1 MTTLYLDRRDTRLK
15 LEGRALAIYTDE
27 QRRGTVP
34 ISLLEAVIMRSAVT
48 LESSL
53 LANLAEAGVS
63 VVIFGGRN
71 ARKVA
76 QVHGPSHNGGA
87 RRVGQLRRVDDP
99 AWCLAWTRRLVRGK
113 LRRQQRLLVSALQT
127 RPELRQ
133 SLLKARDQLQQAR
146 RRAADPSTSS
156 IDSLRGIEGAGA
168 AAYFSA
174 YCALFASELQFN
186 GRNRRPP
193 RDPVNAVLSL
203 GYTLLHSEAVRACYG
218 AGLDPIIGYYH
229 ALDYGRES
237 MASDLI
243 EPLRPL
249 VDAWVW
255 EQFRSRHL
263 RADQFTRDGEGCLLG
278 KTGRQHFYAGWELF
292 VRPQRRLL
300 RRLCRTLA
308 VRLAVAGAAAP
319 VTAGAVEVAGAAKT
333 ADVKEIAAQ

>member
-1 MTTLYLDRRDTRLK
+1 MTTLYLDRRATRLK

-34 ISLLEAVIMRSAVT
+34 ISLLDAVIMRSAVT

-53 LANLAEAGVS
+53 LANLADAGVG

-71 ARKVA
+71 ARKLA
-76 QVHGPSHNGGA
+76 QVHGRAHNDGA
-87 RRVGQLRRVDDP
+87 RRIGQLRRVDDP

-113 LRRQQRLLVSALQT
+113 LRRQQRLLISALNQ
-127 RPELRQ
+127 RPDLRQ
-133 SLLKARDQLQQAR
+133 RLLKARDQLQQAR
-146 RRAADPSTSS
+146 RRAADPTTTG

-174 YCALFASELQFN
+174 YCALFAPELELT

-203 GYTLLHSEAVRACYG
+203 SYTLLHAEAVRACYG

-229 ALDYGRES
+229 ALDFGRES
-237 MASDLI
+237 LASDLI

-255 EQFRSRHL
+255 EQFRSHHL
-263 RADQFTRDGEGCLLG
+263 RADHFTRDGDACLLG
-278 KTGRQHFYAGWELF
+278 KTGRQGFYGAWELF
-292 VRPQRRLL
+292 MRPHRRLL
-300 RRLCRTLA
+300 RRACR
-308 VRLAVAGAAAP
+308 RLAMRLAATAP
-319 VTAGAVEVAGAAKT
+319 DTRVTAEAKP
-333 ADVKEIAAQ
+333 EAQA

>member
-15 LEGRALAIYTDE
+15 LEGRALAIYTDD

-34 ISLLEAVIMRSAVT
+34 INLLEAVVMRSAVT

-53 LANLAEAGVS
+53 LANLADAGVS
-63 VVIFGGRN
+63 VLIFGGRN
-71 ARKVA
+71 ARKLA
-76 QVHGPSHNGGA
+76 QVHGRAHNDGA
-87 RRVGQLRRVDDP
+87 RRIGQLRRVDDP

-113 LRRQQRLLVSALQT
+113 LRRQQRLLQSALAERADQ
-127 RPELRQ
+127 RLR
-133 SLLKARDQLQQAR
+133 LRKAIAHLQQAR
-146 RRAADPSTSS
+146 RRALDPEASR

-174 YCALFASELQFN
+174 YCALFPPELEFT

-203 GYTLLHSEAVRACYG
+203 SYTLLHAEAVRACYG

-229 ALDYGRES
+229 ALDFGRES
-237 MASDLI
+237 LASDLI

-255 EQFRSRHL
+255 GQFRTRHL
-263 RADQFTRDGEGCLLG
+263 RADQFTRDNNACLLG
-278 KTGRQHFYAGWELF
+278 KAGRQGFYGAWELF

-308 VRLAVAGAAAP
+308 TRLSAAG
-319 VTAGAVEVAGAAKT
+319 TASASS
-333 ADVKEIAAQ
+333 ADTTEDLDP

>member
-15 LEGRALAIYTDE
+15 LEGRALAISIED

-34 ISLLEAVIMRSAVT
+34 IGLLDAVIMRSAVT

-71 ARKVA
+71 ASKLA
-76 QVHGPSHNGGA
+76 QVHGRAHNDGA

-99 AWCLAWTRRLVRGK
+99 AWRLAWTRRLVRGK
-113 LRRQQRLLVSALQT
+113 LRRQQRLLVTALDT
-127 RPELRQ
+127 RPELR
-133 SLLKARDQLQQAR
+133 LPLIKARDQLQQAR
-146 RRAADPSTSS
+146 QRVADPSIDR

-174 YCALFASELQFN
+174 YCALFAPELEFT

-193 RDPVNAVLSL
+193 RDPVNAILSL
-203 GYTLLHSEAVRACYG
+203 SYTLLHAEAVRACYG

-229 ALDYGRES
+229 ALDFGRES
-237 MASDLI
+237 LASDLI

-249 VDAWVW
+249 VDDWVW

-263 RADQFTRDGEGCLLG
+263 RADHFTRDGDACLLG
-278 KTGRQHFYAGWELF
+278 KAGRQGFYGAWELF
-292 VRPQRRLL
+292 IRPQRRVL
-300 RRLCRTLA
+300 RRLCT
-308 VRLAVAGAAAP
+308 RLAMRLAAVGAEAAGPGPGEAEAAP
-319 VTAGAVEVAGAAKT
+319 
-333 ADVKEIAAQ
+333 

>member
-34 ISLLEAVIMRSAVT
+34 VNLLEAVIMRSAVT

-53 LANLAEAGVS
+53 LANLTEAGVS

-76 QVHGPSHNGGA
+76 QVHGPSHNDGA
-87 RRVGQLRRVDDP
+87 RRIGQLRRVDDP
-99 AWCLAWTRRLVRGK
+99 AWCLAWTRRLVSGK
-113 LRRQQRLLVSALQT
+113 LRRQQRLLVTALRT
-127 RPELRQ
+127 RPDQRQ
-133 SLLKARDQLQQAR
+133 ALLKRRDQLQQAR
-146 RRAADPSTSS
+146 RRAADPGTTR
-156 IDSLRGIEGAGA
+156 IDTLRGIEGAGA
-168 AAYFSA
+168 AAYFAA
-174 YCALFASELQFN
+174 YGALFAPELAFN

-203 GYTLLHSEAVRACYG
+203 GYTLLHAEAVRACYG

-229 ALDYGRES
+229 ALDFGRES
-237 MASDLI
+237 LASDLI

-255 EQFRSRHL
+255 ELFRSRHL
-263 RADQFTRDGEGCLLG
+263 RADQFTRDGDACLLG
-278 KTGRQHFYAGWELF
+278 KAGRQGFYAAWELF
-292 VRPQRRLL
+292 VRPRRRLL
-300 RRLCRTLA
+300 RRVCRTLA
-308 VRLAVAGAAAP
+308 MRLAAVGAEKIT
-319 VTAGAVEVAGAAKT
+319 TAEPLP
-333 ADVKEIAAQ
+333 